1 LSINKEIMEN
11 WQKYISINPEIRSG
25 KPCISDTRITVSD
38 VLSYLASG
46 MTFEEI
52 IEDFPSLNKEKI
64 IASLSFAAYRDNITK
79 IAIAS

>member
-1 LSINKEIMEN
+1 MEN
-11 WQKYISINPEIRSG
+11 WQKYISINPEVRSG
-25 KPCISDTRITVSD
+25 KPCITDTRITVSD

-46 MTFEEI
+46 MTIESI

-64 IASLSFAAYRDNITK
+64 MASLSFAAYRENITK

>member
-1 LSINKEIMEN
+1 MEN
-11 WQKYISINPEIRSG
+11 WQRYISINPEIRSG
-25 KPCISDTRITVSD
+25 KPCVSGTRITVSD

-46 MTFEEI
+46 MSMDEI

-64 IASLSFAAYRDNITK
+64 IAILSFAAYRDSITK